1 MTKPT
6 KIRTKGGG
14 INISNWSFTLKFMA
28 PAAVATA
35 LIAALAGGAIYTM
48 NQQSKAIDAINN
60 KSLPQAVEMGEIKAE
75 IREANGEFFRILT
88 AQAAGVGTNSAAK
101 SAEVVA
107 DIGKIETH
115 IKQVDATVTD
125 PAQKKLLG
133 ELSKE
138 VKTYKEAVDFAG
150 QVMELDFASVVGFLE
165 QFDAGYA
172 KMSDLSDQLIKASVA
187 SAKADGTKAQQT
199 QNSAIGLLTIFA
211 VIMAAASCTIAYLFS
226 RTTVAGINRI
236 AKTTEELANGNLGVD
251 ISALARR
258 DELKSVVES
267 LNVFKSNAE
276 EKERLMAIE
285 AATAKTR
292 EERARQMS
300 ELAERFRHEAQDML
314 DALGSAASDLDAN
327 GRTLLTI
334 AQENE
339 RRSQSAVYSI
349 RNSADNVQNVASA
362 TTELSASIGVIGD
375 QAVRS
380 VEIAAEAVSEAD
392 RTNDSMAELSR
403 AADQIG
409 EVVDLINAIAQ
420 QTNLLALNA
429 TIESARA
436 GEAGKG
442 FAVVASEVK
451 SLAQQTAKATDEIR
465 DRIKDIQGAAQNG
478 VNAIRGIGETIKHMN
493 EIAASI
499 ADSVHQQGDAT
510 NEIARNVNEAS
521 DGTTTA
527 SSSVEQLSASAADT
541 EKASTEMLGAARQLT
556 DRTQA
561 MSENIRR
568 FLSELTAA

>member
-1 MTKPT
+1 MTKPKFNKT
-6 KIRTKGGG
+6 GKGGLKL
-14 INISNWSFTLKFMA
+14 SNWSFTLKFMT
-28 PAAVATA
+28 PAAVATV
-35 LIAALAGGAIYTM
+35 LIAALAFGALTVMDRQGKSIDNINNVSLPAAVALGDIKSGIRGANGNLFRALTDQASGTATNAGAQVTAVVEELGAIETR
-48 NQQSKAIDAINN
+48 A
-60 KSLPQAVEMGEIKAE
+60 KAE
-75 IREANGEFFRILT
+75 ADKT
-88 AQAAGVGTNSAAK
+88 TN
-101 SAEVVA
+101 
-107 DIGKIETH
+107 
-115 IKQVDATVTD
+115 AT
-125 PAQKKLLG
+125 QKKDLE
-133 ELSKE
+133 ELSRE
-138 VKTYKEAVDFAG
+138 IRTYKEAVEFAG
-150 QVMELDFASVVGFLE
+150 SVMEVDYASVVPLMS

-172 KMSDLSDQLIKASVA
+172 KMSQLADKIIAAQVA
-187 SAKADGTKAQQT
+187 QAKTEATAAKNAQT
-199 QNSAIGLLTIFA
+199 TGISFLTLFA
-211 VIMAAASCTIAYLFS
+211 VVVAVVSCGIAYMFS
-226 RTTVAGINRI
+226 RTTVVGINRI
-236 AKTTEELANGNLGVD
+236 AKTTEELARGNLDVD
-251 ISALARR
+251 ISALSRG
-258 DELKSVVES
+258 DELKSVVDS

-276 EKERLMAIE
+276 EKTRLAEIE
-285 AATAKTR
+285 AATLKTR
-292 EERARQMS
+292 EERTRQMS

-314 DALGSAASDLDAN
+314 DALSAAASDLDTN

-339 RRSQSAVYSI
+339 RRSQSAVSSI

-465 DRIKDIQGAAQNG
+465 DRIKDIQTAAQNG
-478 VNAIRGIGETIKHMN
+478 VSAIRGIGATIKHMN
-493 EIAASI
+493 EIASSI

-527 SSSVEQLSASAADT
+527 SSSVSQLSASAADT

-561 MSENIRR
+561 MGENIRR

>member
-1 MTKPT
+1 MTKT
-6 KIRTKGGG
+6 KSKSTKSGG
-14 INISNWSFTLKFMA
+14 INISNWSFTLKFMT
-28 PAAVATA
+28 PAAVATG
-35 LIAALAGGAIYTM
+35 LIVALAAGAVVVM
-48 NQQSKAIDAINN
+48 NQQGNAIERINSV
-60 KSLPQAVEMGEIKAE
+60 SLPSAVSLGEVKSEIK
-75 IREANGEFFRILT
+75 EANGSLFRALT
-88 AQAAGVGTNSAAK
+88 AQATGTATNGSQQVAL
-101 SAEVVA
+101 VVA
-107 DIGKIETH
+107 DLDKIAAR
-115 IKQVDATVTD
+115 IKAEGEKSGNSE
-125 PAQKKLLG
+125 KKKNLEELG
-133 ELSKE
+133 KE
-138 VKTYKEAVDFAG
+138 VKTYKEAVEFAG
-150 QVMELDFASVVGFLE
+150 SVMEVDFASVGPLMS
-165 QFDAGYA
+165 QFDDGYA
-172 KMSDLSDQLIKASVA
+172 KMSKISDKIIADQVA
-187 SAKADGTKAQQT
+187 EATAEAAAAKNT
-199 QNSAIGLLTIFA
+199 QNTGVSLLTIFA
-211 VIMAAASCTIAYLFS
+211 LIMAVVSCGIAFLFS
-226 RTTVAGINRI
+226 RATVGGINRI
-236 AKTTEELANGNLGVD
+236 AKTTEELANGNLNVD
-251 ISALARR
+251 IQGLARA
-258 DELKSVVES
+258 DELKSVVDS

-276 EKERLMAIE
+276 EKERLGQLE
-285 AATAKTR
+285 AATMKTR
-292 EERARQMS
+292 EERARQMA

-314 DALGSAASDLDAN
+314 DALSAAASDLDAN

-339 RRSQSAVYSI
+339 RRSQSAVASI

-380 VEIAAEAVSEAD
+380 VEIAAEAVAEAD
-392 RTNDSMAELSR
+392 KTNDSMAELSR

-465 DRIKDIQGAAQNG
+465 ERIKDIQSAAQNG
-478 VNAIRGIGETIKHMN
+478 VSAIRGIGSTIKHMN
-493 EIAASI
+493 EIASSI

-527 SSSVEQLSASAADT
+527 SSSVAELSASAGDT
-541 EKASTEMLGAARQLT
+541 EKASTEMLGAARQLSQ
-556 DRTQA
+556 RTEA

-568 FLSELTAA
+568 FLQELTAA

>member
-1 MTKPT
+1 MTKSSSS
-6 KIRTKGGG
+6 KGGLK
-14 INISNWSFTLKFMA
+14 ISNWSFTLKFMT
-28 PAAVATA
+28 PAAVGTA
-35 LIAALAGGAIYTM
+35 LIAALAVGAVVMM
-48 NQQSKAIDAINN
+48 NTQEKVIDNINTKSVPQIVEIAEVKSAI
-60 KSLPQAVEMGEIKAE
+60 K
-75 IREANGEFFRILT
+75 EANGQLFRNLT
-88 AQAAGVGTNSAAK
+88 DQASGTVTDASAK
-101 SAEVVA
+101 VNDVA
-107 DIGKIETH
+107 SELGKIASRVKADEAM
-115 IKQVDATVTD
+115 VND
-125 PAQKKLLG
+125 PAQKKLLAD
-133 ELSKE
+133 LNKE
-138 VKTYKEAVDFAG
+138 IKSYKDGVEFAASVMAVDFK
-150 QVMELDFASVVGFLE
+150 SVSPMMS
-165 QFDAGYA
+165 QFDDGYA
-172 KMSDLSDQLIKASVA
+172 KMSSLSDQIITAQVS
-187 SAKADGTKAQQT
+187 SAKTAAAEAKKAQAAGIT
-199 QNSAIGLLTIFA
+199 LLTIFA
-211 VIMAAASCTIAYLFS
+211 VLMATLSGAVAFLFS
-226 RTTVAGINRI
+226 KVTVEGINRI
-236 AKTTEELANGNLGVD
+236 ARTTQELANGNLNVD
-251 ISALARR
+251 INSLARA
-258 DELKSVVES
+258 DELKSVVDS

-276 EKERLMAIE
+276 EKARLMSME
-285 AATAKTR
+285 AATSQAR

-314 DALGSAASDLDAN
+314 DALASAAQDLDAN

-339 RRSQSAVYSI
+339 RRSQSAVSSI

-392 RTNDSMAELSR
+392 KTNASMAELSR

-478 VNAIRGIGETIKHMN
+478 VSAIKGIGETIKNMN
-493 EIAASI
+493 EIASSI

-527 SSSVEQLSASAADT
+527 STSVSQLSASAADT
-541 EKASTEMLGAARQLT
+541 ERASTEMLKAAQQLT
-556 DRTQA
+556 SRTEA
-561 MSENIRR
+561 MGENIRR
-568 FLSELTAA
+568 FLGDLTAA